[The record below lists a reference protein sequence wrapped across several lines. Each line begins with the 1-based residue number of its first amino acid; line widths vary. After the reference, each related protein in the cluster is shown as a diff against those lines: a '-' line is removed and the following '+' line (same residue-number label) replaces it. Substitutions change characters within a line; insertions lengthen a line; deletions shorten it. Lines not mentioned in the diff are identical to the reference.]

1 MYYMPT
7 TPFRLQTVGCLN
19 SSFMNTDETD
29 NAAQSGSSITTRGS
43 NEVGCSC
50 LSVWSRA
57 SNVDGYGLESN
68 FLKLKHLIK
77 DMIFWDFASGC
88 LSPVLMMDEYTDGKL
103 KQYFS
108 YFTGFS
114 QCYPL
119 FHNETKRKLG

>member
-1 MYYMPT
+1 
-7 TPFRLQTVGCLN
+7 
-19 SSFMNTDETD
+19 MNTDETD
-29 NAAQSGSSITTRGS
+29 NAAQSGSSIATCGS
-43 NEVGCSC
+43 TEVGCSC
-50 LSVWSRA
+50 LS
-57 SNVDGYGLESN
+57 DGYGLESN